1 MEVDNTLRPRS
12 LADYVGQKRLKEK
25 LQVYLEAT
33 KGRGEPLDHVLL
45 YGPPGLGKTTLS
57 HIIAY
62 ELGVGIRVT
71 SGPAIE
77 KPGDLAAILTNAL
90 DEGDVLFIDEIHR
103 LGRVAEEHLYPAMED
118 FKIDIILGQGPAAR
132 TIRLDLPRFT
142 LVGATTRPGLITG
155 PMRSRFGII
164 EHLEYY
170 SEDELAHGVKRDAA
184 LMGFGLEEEAAL
196 EIGRRARGT
205 MRIAKRLLRRVRDY
219 AEVAG
224 ESAVTVKRARSA
236 LDELGLDVLGLDAR
250 DRAIL
255 DAMITKFA
263 GGPVGLDTLATA
275 VSEDRATLEEVYE
288 PFLIEKGF
296 VQRTSRGRVATERAY
311 GHLGYAY
318 SRAGERGLFE
328 SEVEDA

>member
-25 LQVYLEAT
+25 LQVYLEAA

-318 SRAGERGLFE
+318 GRAGERGLFE